1 MPPESASPDRDE
13 RPAAG
18 IVMAAWLIVL
28 GLLTWFF
35 SGALEEQRNPNQQV
49 STLAQADANEVVL
62 QRNRFGHYV
71 ATGSINGRRVELMLD
86 TGASDVSVPAGLADA
101 LGLERGARAVY
112 RTANGVITAYLTVLD
127 RVELGGIV
135 LENVRASINPA
146 VPEDQVLLGMSF
158 LKQVEF
164 TQRGNTLTL
173 RQPH

>member
-1 MPPESASPDRDE
+1 
-13 RPAAG
+13 
-18 IVMAAWLIVL
+18 MAAWLIAL

-49 STLAQADANEVVL
+49 TTMARVDGGEVVL
-62 QRNRFGHYV
+62 LRNRFGHYV
-71 ATGSINGRRVELMLD
+71 ATGRINGHPVELMLD
-86 TGASDVSVPAGLADA
+86 TGASDVSVPAGLAAA
-101 LGLERGARAVY
+101 LGLERGARALY
-112 RTANGVITAYLTVLD
+112 RTANGTITAYRTVLD

-146 VPEDQVLLGMSF
+146 MPGDQVLLGMSF
-158 LKQVEF
+158 LKQLEL